1 MPIPPDLAKQ
11 ELHFAYFRAVV
22 ADAGAVAYVPEGPDI
37 GIDYIVSGA
46 RIRNETEYAPTGLSF
61 FCQLKSTTDWK
72 IRDDHFVYAVE
83 ADAYNKLAELEK
95 GLGILIVYALP
106 TDGTEP
112 LSVTEE
118 VFQLRKC
125 CYWFHIPREPT
136 DNTSSKTI
144 YIPRSQVFDYNAV
157 AHLLETDR
165 IDAYSGQEQ
174 EK

>member
-11 ELHFAYFRAVV
+11 ELHFAYFRAVI
-22 ADAGAVAYVPEGPDI
+22 ADAGAVAYKPEDLDI

-61 FCQLKSTTDWK
+61 FCQLKATADWK

-106 TDGTEP
+106 RDRTKP

-118 VFQLRKC
+118 MLQLRKC
-125 CYWFHIPREPT
+125 CYWYRIPREST
-136 DNTSSKTI
+136 ANTSSKTI
-144 YIPRSQVFDYNAV
+144 YIPRLQMFDRHAV
-157 AHLLETDR
+157 THLLESDR
-165 IDAYSGQEQ
+165 LDAYSG
-174 EK
+174 